1 MSRHALHASSIVA
14 LGLLSITVAGQER
27 AQQTY
32 EAACESL
39 SGNARSD
46 ETVCVG
52 VKISDGTNDISAGLA
67 ATNKFDFD
75 GSLWRLSENVRL
87 AFDTTEILANEALFE
102 FENDELVHAELNGS
116 PVVMSDYI
124 EEEDKTVTG
133 MAGSVSYDNRSG
145 TLRLLGEVTLTVGDN
160 EFRGCD
166 WIYNFNDK
174 SYGAGTT
181 DDCDGVTIILAP
193 PEASDDPPV
202 QPETL

>member
-1 MSRHALHASSIVA
+1 MSRHALHASGILA
-14 LGLLSITVAGQER
+14 LGLLSISVASQER
-27 AQQTY
+27 GQQTY

-67 ATNKFDFD
+67 ATNEFDFD

-87 AFDTTEILANEALFE
+87 SFGTTEIIANEALFE
-102 FENDELVHAELNGS
+102 FEDDELVRAELNGS

-124 EEEDKTVTG
+124 EEEDKTVRG
-133 MAGSVSYDNRSG
+133 MAGSVSFDNLSG
-145 TLRLLGEVTLTVGDN
+145 TLRLLGQVTLTVGEN

-181 DDCDGVTIILAP
+181 DDCDGVTIVLAP